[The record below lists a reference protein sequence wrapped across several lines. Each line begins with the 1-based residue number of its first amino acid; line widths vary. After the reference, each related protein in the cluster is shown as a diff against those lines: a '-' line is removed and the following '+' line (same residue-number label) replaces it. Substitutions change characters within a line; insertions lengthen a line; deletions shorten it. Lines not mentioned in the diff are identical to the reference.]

1 MRKRDNMISTVPG
14 GNNQNPTMEEQKDLQ
29 RNVTVAAFTDRIKV
43 HGEY

>member
-1 MRKRDNMISTVPG
+1 MRKRDEMISTVPG

-29 RNVTVAAFTDRIKV
+29 RNVTVAAFIDRIKV